1 MKFSKRLRKSNK
13 HARNILVLGTA
24 FGNIIE
30 LTESFDTVFV
40 IADHSQ
46 RIQKRNIV
54 YRENFDGIHLLT
66 DVDFII
72 VDLDQ
77 QQHITELTQVWRRSH
92 PAIII
97 QGPELV
103 DKHYQKILKA
113 DHYEIKEV
121 NKNYY
126 VYKNKK

>member
-54 YRENFDGIHLLT
+54 YRENFNGIHLLT

-103 DKHYQKILKA
+103 AKEFQKILKA
-113 DHYEIKEV
+113 DHYEIREV